1 MGETS
6 AALVVAV
13 VAVRLI
19 VALMLKF
26 ALLSRALKTSA
37 APRIASRERVSL
49 VDALSSCLDPD
60 SLHWPSPPSMSG
72 LIYPQITPITQIQEE
87 GQEQK

>member
-1 MGETS
+1 MEVGETS

-26 ALLSRALKTSA
+26 ALLSRDLKTSA
-37 APRIASRERVSL
+37 ATRAL
-49 VDALSSCLDPD
+49 HDAKGHP
-60 SLHWPSPPSMSG
+60 
-72 LIYPQITPITQIQEE
+72 
-87 GQEQK
+87 